1 MPDRAWALIAAVAI
15 AGGLSCATAVKT
27 DVGWNTKADFS
38 RYKTWAWKDDGSIRD
53 PTWNRRVQAVFED
66 ELAKHGL
73 TRSDKDA
80 SLWLAVHWRLSSET
94 RVDSYSPAWGY
105 GWGPYWSAP
114 SMTTVY
120 EVPAGAMVVDLV
132 DAERKQILWRANAS
146 AEIRANKENAERE
159 DRLREIVAKLFA
171 GYPPHPS

>member
-1 MPDRAWALIAAVAI
+1 MRKAAWALIAAVAI

-38 RYKTWAWKDDGSIRD
+38 QFKTWAWKDDGSIRD

-80 SLWLAVHWRLSSET
+80 SL
-94 RVDSYSPAWGY
+94 
-105 GWGPYWSAP
+105 
-114 SMTTVY
+114 
-120 EVPAGAMVVDLV
+120 
-132 DAERKQILWRANAS
+132 
-146 AEIRANKENAERE
+146 
-159 DRLREIVAKLFA
+159 
-171 GYPPHPS
+171 